1 MYSFSINTTAKE
13 AEMII
18 QQENQKKDD
27 LHDPFVKIKENT
39 YLSCFQEETERANT
53 TQGAFQMKVNKEIQ
67 EKMV

>member
-39 YLSCFQEETERANT
+39 YLSCF
-53 TQGAFQMKVNKEIQ
+53 
-67 EKMV
+67 